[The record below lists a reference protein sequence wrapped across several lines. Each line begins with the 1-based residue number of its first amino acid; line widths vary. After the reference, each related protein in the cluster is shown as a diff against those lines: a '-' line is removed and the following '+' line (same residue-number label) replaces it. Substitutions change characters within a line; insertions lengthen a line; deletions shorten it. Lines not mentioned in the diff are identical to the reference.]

1 MQWLK
6 TRGQR
11 DRHVIALMD
20 GRSKRSAFDDRHRRS
35 VEGRLALQSFVIN
48 SHGRM
53 VFPSNFIPDLDFT
66 VIDSLDQL
74 EEVVRRDVEAKA
86 PSGTEILRRIEAG
99 DHYRTRFELM
109 RDVALNLFWTDRFA
123 MTMYDKRPVRWG
135 DVPRNRDDVFLP
147 ALTPWQDA
155 QRKVDA
161 VQACFAALTAAWDAQ
176 VEDKIFGVLFAVLR
190 HRRFHATDL
199 AAVQPTVA
207 QLLADPGQQTYSL
220 ASYDPNY
227 PVYGY
232 QQILDCAED
241 APELEALHRWA
252 MVLHNQYPWDRT
264 RTVHP
269 ISAVRPAKP
278 IKLIKEPASSPP
290 PRGPPQAPE

>member
-99 DHYRTRFELM
+99 DHYRT
-109 RDVALNLFWTDRFA
+109 
-123 MTMYDKRPVRWG
+123 
-135 DVPRNRDDVFLP
+135 
-147 ALTPWQDA
+147 
-155 QRKVDA
+155 
-161 VQACFAALTAAWDAQ
+161 
-176 VEDKIFGVLFAVLR
+176 
-190 HRRFHATDL
+190 L
-199 AAVQPTVA
+199 AAQEGCGA
-207 QLLADPGQQTYSL
+207 H
-220 ASYDPNY
+220 ASKTAGRRARLPI
-227 PVYGY
+227 GT
-232 QQILDCAED
+232 
-241 APELEALHRWA
+241 
-252 MVLHNQYPWDRT
+252 T
-264 RTVHP
+264 RTG
-269 ISAVRPAKP
+269 
-278 IKLIKEPASSPP
+278 SST
-290 PRGPPQAPE
+290 APG